1 MENNYPQPVPR
12 VIQKN
17 GFQSNA
23 NNNDQN
29 YSDGQN
35 SIDPSGFVPC
45 PNCNR

>member
-12 VIQKN
+12 VTQKN

-23 NNNDQN
+23 NNNQN
-29 YSDGQN
+29 FSDAQN